1 MSALELVALSQQSA
15 QAALLAGHLELLL
28 KGAPAGAPREAN
40 MQRYRQRAEQQQ
52 QQLVDMRAD
61 LLAVQD
67 APRGWLGE
75 ARGGRGSRGRLPPP

>member
-40 MQRYRQRAEQQQ
+40 MQRYRQRAEQLQQ
-52 QQLVDMRAD
+52 VVCDMRAD
-61 LLAVQD
+61 LQAVQD
-67 APRGWLGE
+67 EQRCRLGE
-75 ARGGRGSRGRLPPP
+75 G